1 MSSPVKNYDIT
12 YKVLVV
18 GESSVGKTSLIRR
31 YSKPEEKMA
40 MSYLTTIGIDFVNVI
55 NVIDNVRI
63 RLQIWDTAGQ
73 ERFRTFTKLHFRGT
87 KGLLLMYDLTNL
99 ETFEK
104 LTNWLKD
111 IETYGLDKEQ
121 LIIVGNKSDLEHERQ
136 VSRQRGEKLAHEFG
150 FKFFETS
157 AKDNIGIQEVF
168 QELTTDMKDANNPYF
183 VPMQED
189 PRFAL
194 EMAQI
199 EVVQSDVTDGR
210 LHVVDDTNSAVKPAI
225 SHNNCCGS

>member
-1 MSSPVKNYDIT
+1 MSSPDKGYDIT

-18 GESSVGKTSLIRR
+18 GEMSVGKTSLIRR
-31 YSKPEEKMA
+31 YSRPEEKMA
-40 MSYLTTIGIDFVNVI
+40 MSYLTTVGIDFVNVI
-55 NVIDNVRI
+55 KVVDNVRI

-87 KGLLLMYDLTNL
+87 KGLVLMYDLTNF

-111 IETYGLDKEQ
+111 IETSGLNNEQ

-136 VSRQRGEKLAHEFG
+136 VPRERGEKLAHEFG

-157 AKDNIGIQEVF
+157 AKDNISIQEVF
-168 QELTTDMKDANNPYF
+168 EELTTDMKDANNPYF
-183 VPMQED
+183 VATVPD
-189 PRFAL
+189 PRFQNVG
-194 EMAQI
+194 MAKI
-199 EVVQSDVTDGR
+199 EVVSSDVTDGR
-210 LHVVDDTNSAVKPAI
+210 LRVVDAAKP
-225 SHNNCCGS
+225 STSYYSCCGS